1 MGVRLACIDDFAF
14 RKGQR
19 YGSVLVDIETRNVVD
34 ILNSR
39 EYDDVKR
46 WLDGFPNLEIV
57 SRDGSITYKKAIS
70 DAHEN
75 AIQISDRFHLLK
87 NLTEYA
93 KGYIKRKIPIH
104 IDLEVTSQQQYEPQ
118 ELPKIRGKYK
128 YATKWELILAT
139 QKMREDGYTVNQIS
153 ELLGLANRTAMAYC
167 KISPEEKMKYDTISM
182 VKKSK
187 VMENQGLKAST
198 IQLIQDMIADGYSN
212 QKISEAIGKSER
224 TVRRYLKADPTGRHG
239 KTGTKHRQKLDPYKE
254 QVLALSAKGQSSTK
268 ILSNIRNS
276 GYTGSASSIREF
288 LRKQSIEAATEGNRS
303 HITICRI
310 ERPSLIALLYKD
322 ISKVREISDDH
333 YLRII
338 GLFPEL
344 GAVLQL
350 LKTFKSVLMAGKPN
364 DLDAWIEAARGL
376 DISELNSFL
385 TGVGRDLEAIKN
397 AILFP
402 YSNGLA
408 EGTVNKI
415 KVIKRIMYG
424 RCGFHLLRRKVLLN
438 NIN

>member
-1 MGVRLACIDDFAF
+1 M
-14 RKGQR
+14 
-19 YGSVLVDIETRNVVD
+19 
-34 ILNSR
+34 
-39 EYDDVKR
+39 
-46 WLDGFPNLEIV
+46 
-57 SRDGSITYKKAIS
+57 
-70 DAHEN
+70 
-75 AIQISDRFHLLK
+75 
-87 NLTEYA
+87 
-93 KGYIKRKIPIH
+93 
-104 IDLEVTSQQQYEPQ
+104 
-118 ELPKIRGKYK
+118 
-128 YATKWELILAT
+128 
-139 QKMREDGYTVNQIS
+139 
-153 ELLGLANRTAMAYC
+153 
-167 KISPEEKMKYDTISM
+167 
-182 VKKSK
+182 
-187 VMENQGLKAST
+187 
-198 IQLIQDMIADGYSN
+198 
-212 QKISEAIGKSER
+212 
-224 TVRRYLKADPTGRHG
+224 
-239 KTGTKHRQKLDPYKE
+239 
-254 QVLALSAKGQSSTK
+254 
-268 ILSNIRNS
+268 
-276 GYTGSASSIREF
+276 
-288 LRKQSIEAATEGNRS
+288 
-303 HITICRI
+303 
-310 ERPSLIALLYKD
+310 LYKD

-338 GLFPEL
+338 VLFPEL